1 MRNGRVRVILCEGA
15 CSRTC
20 TYDETDVLRLRA
32 AGYTAEEIRGE
43 MSAKMR
49 HTSHQYVERRLRPN
63 NGGYEL
69 IYACLV
75 CSHERTYGV
84 EEF

>member
-1 MRNGRVRVILCEGA
+1 VRIILCEGV
-15 CSRTC
+15 CSHA
-20 TYDETDVLRLRA
+20 YDETDVLRLRA

-49 HTSHQYVERRLRPN
+49 HTSHQFVDRLPVLN
-63 NGGYEL
+63 CLGVYEH
-69 IYACLV
+69 IYRCLV
-75 CSHERTYGV
+75 CGHSRRFGL